1 MTTQTKTTYT
11 PGPWKVL
18 HHTAPQ
24 HDGDR
29 AVYGPG
35 NKLICDMNGGPN
47 DDSETLANTRL
58 IASAP
63 EMLEMLYTVL
73 PAVEEA
79 DEFNK
84 PTHKNGPKVRAL
96 IAKAEGRGA

>member
-1 MTTQTKTTYT
+1 MTTQTKTTHT

-29 AVYGPG
+29 AVYAPG
-35 NKLICDMNGGPN
+35 NKLICEMNGGPN
-47 DDSETLANTRL
+47 DDSETLANARL

-63 EMLEMLYTVL
+63 DLLDSLRDILEMVTDNRLHG
-73 PAVEEA
+73 EE
-79 DEFNK
+79 
-84 PTHKNGPKVRAL
+84 VYRAANA
-96 IAKAEGRGA
+96 IRKAEGRI